1 MRDSICGVGDAART
15 PWQRIG
21 RELHRRGVPG
31 MERRPWSL
39 PMPVLSRRT
48 LPLLAAGLAVPAL
61 APTLARAQ
69 AGYPDRPISLV
80 VPFLAGGS
88 TDIAARILAERMAP
102 KLGPQVRIIVEN
114 RPGAGGSVGSEWVR
128 HRPADGYTLLLAS
141 ASALGT
147 NPAAMPAQ
155 TPYDPVA
162 DFTQI
167 ALVGGGPM
175 VLVVPA
181 QSRFRT
187 AQELVAA
194 VRAEPGRYSWATSG
208 AGGIGHLT
216 GEAIKSAYGN
226 LQAEHVPYRGGSA
239 VMEAL
244 AKGEVDYSLE
254 VLASTAAHI
263 RDGLSRGLAVTA
275 LRRHP
280 MFPDMPTLAELGL
293 PDFEVITWN
302 LLVAPRG
309 LPAPIATRLAEAVRA
324 ALAEPSVVER
334 MTTAGVDP
342 AAPSTPE
349 SARAFLVA
357 EVAKF
362 RGIVERAGLRLGR

>member
-1 MRDSICGVGDAART
+1 M
-15 PWQRIG
+15 
-21 RELHRRGVPG
+21 
-31 MERRPWSL
+31 
-39 PMPVLSRRT
+39 
-48 LPLLAAGLAVPAL
+48 
-61 APTLARAQ
+61 
-69 AGYPDRPISLV
+69 V

-102 KLGPQVRIIVEN
+102 KLGPNARIIVEN
-114 RPGAGGSVGSEWVR
+114 RAGAGGSVGSEWVR

-167 ALVGGGPM
+167 AIVGGGPM

-187 AQELVAA
+187 ARELLEA
-194 VRAEPGRYSWATSG
+194 VKAEPGRYSWATSG

-216 GEAIKSAYGN
+216 GEAIKSAAGN
-226 LQAEHVPYRGGSA
+226 LPSDRGGPEAGSVNRPALRLQAEHVPYRGGSA

-254 VLASTAAHI
+254 VLASTAPHL
-263 RDGLSRGLAVTA
+263 RDGLSRGLAVSS

-280 MFPDMPTLAELGL
+280 LFPEIPTLDELGL
-293 PDFEVITWN
+293 TGFEIITWN

-309 LPAPIATRLAEAVRA
+309 LPAPVAETLAAAVRA
-324 ALAEPSVVER
+324 TLAERPVAER
-334 MTTAGVDP
+334 MMAAGVDP

-349 SARAFLVA
+349 STRAFLTA

-362 RGIVERAGLRLGR
+362 KAIVERAGLRLGR